1 MRRVIID
8 YYSQG
13 HWIKLL
19 NFLRDKLRGAGHFP
33 VGLSE
38 TFYAAFSKNYQGR
51 ISRRMCARGG
61 QQIPKQ
67 RFHPNTLKTRKC
79 GKHGGRDVERC
90 VGEILRYKRLRHSAC
105 NRCSGETS
113 RRGVSRGL
121 HRGPW
126 DFRLRNFFHMLH
138 AQGFTDF
145 GEACGLDV
153 VGLRQTSAQ
162 TPSTDFDLPHPP
174 L

>member
-1 MRRVIID
+1 MTPRSLIFRRVWLLKCYYCNCEHGCRQVRAIQKHISYVRRVIID

-19 NFLRDKLRGAGHFP
+19 SFLRDKLRGAGRFP

-51 ISRRMCARGG
+51 MCARGG
-61 QQIPKQ
+61 RQQIPKQ

-79 GKHGGRDVERC
+79 GKHSGRDAERC
-90 VGEILRYKRLRHSAC
+90 VGEIFRHKKLRHSAC

-113 RRGVSRGL
+113 RRGSITWAS
-121 HRGPW
+121 P
-126 DFRLRNFFHMLH
+126 
-138 AQGFTDF
+138 
-145 GEACGLDV
+145 
-153 VGLRQTSAQ
+153 
-162 TPSTDFDLPHPP
+162 
-174 L
+174 